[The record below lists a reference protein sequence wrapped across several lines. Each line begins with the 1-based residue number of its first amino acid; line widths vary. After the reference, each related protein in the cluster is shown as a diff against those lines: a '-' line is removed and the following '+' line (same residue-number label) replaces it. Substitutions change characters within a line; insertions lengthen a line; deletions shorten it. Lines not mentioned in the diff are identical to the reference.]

1 MKKILLMIAAAASL
15 TAAAETVAGV
25 DYEDGIFLLNE
36 GAYGHVHGF
45 IYFRS
50 SDGTMVYRAPEVEN
64 GNSTQLG
71 VTTQFGT
78 VYGGKLYA
86 CAKQA
91 AYSDEAYGA
100 RVTVLD
106 AKTLKVVKE
115 LKDLPGGVDGRAI
128 MLTEDAAYISTSG
141 GILVYDPELTEC
153 KATIGSEEYGTMI
166 YAGGKVFACEFM
178 GGIDIINPADN
189 TIEST
194 IEGEFSNIVMSH
206 DGNIWA
212 SVKSANTL
220 MKVNPYT
227 LESEEVAVDAG
238 VAINQWSW
246 CTDGFVA
253 SCNENKL
260 YWRSVDGWENQG
272 IYCYDIDSGTQ
283 TKVIDLAGDGYT
295 FYDGGVGVHPVSDN
309 ICSMM
314 NQTSWGAKSVYR
326 EWTKDGEQLADEE
339 LPASIEVNGETF
351 STENPFPAQVFF
363 ADKYAPEF
371 DVTALGSVA
380 AGETVTYRLTDIV
393 SDADNQDAAIEVKA
407 ESTGSI
413 KANIAEG
420 YLYVEGTSE
429 GEGSLTLVANSNG
442 RKAQTTI
449 QYQTTGVT
457 DVETLPMEV
466 NVQNGVIEV
475 RSASAGMV
483 QVCDAQGRIVAAAQ
497 VDAYRTH
504 RVAEGLTAGVYV
516 VRCNRHNVK
525 VIVNY

>member
-1 MKKILLMIAAAASL
+1 MKKILLMITAAASL
-15 TAAAETVAGV
+15 TAAAQTVSGV
-25 DYEDGIFLLNE
+25 DYEDGMFLLNE

-45 IYFRS
+45 MYFRS

-71 VTTQFGT
+71 VTSQFGT
-78 VYGGKLYA
+78 VYGGKVYA

-91 AYSDEAYGA
+91 AYSNEEYGA
-100 RVTVLD
+100 RVTVLN
-106 AKTLKVVKE
+106 ASTLKIEKE
-115 LKDLPGGVDGRAI
+115 LKTLPGNVDARAI
-128 MLTEDAAYISTSG
+128 MLTDDAAYISTSG
-141 GILVYDPELTEC
+141 GILVYDPTLSDYR
-153 KATIGSEEYGTMI
+153 ATIGDAEYSTMI
-166 YAGGKVFACEFM
+166 YAGGKVFANEYM
-178 GGIDIINPADN
+178 GNLAIINPADN
-189 TIEST
+189 SIEST
-194 IEGEFSNIVMSH
+194 IEGTFGTIVMSH

-212 SVKSANTL
+212 SVADANKL
-220 MKVNPYT
+220 VKVNPYT
-227 LESEEVAVDAG
+227 LASEEVPVEAG
-238 VAINQWSW
+238 VAINKYSW

-260 YWRSVDGWENQG
+260 YWKSVDGWENQG
-272 IYCYDIDSGTQ
+272 IYCYDIDNGTQ
-283 TKVIDLAGDGYT
+283 TKLIDMTGDGYT
-295 FYDGGVGVHPVSDN
+295 FYDGGVGVHPVTDN

-314 NQTSWGAKSVYR
+314 NQTSWGKKSAYR
-326 EWTKDGEQLADEE
+326 EWNKAGELLADEE
-339 LPASIEVNGETF
+339 LPTSIEVNGETF

-363 ADKYAPEF
+363 ADRYSPEF
-371 DVTALGSVA
+371 DVAALGSVA
-380 AGETVTYRLTDIV
+380 AGETATYRLTDIV

-413 KANIAEG
+413 DVSVAEG
-420 YLYVEGTSE
+420 YLYVTGSGE
-429 GEGSLTLVANSNG
+429 GEGTLTLWANSNG

-449 QYQTTGVT
+449 QYQTTGVA

-483 QVCDAQGRIVAAAQ
+483 QVCDAQGRIVAAAH

-504 RVAEGLTAGVYV
+504 RVTEGLTAGVYV

-525 VIVNY
+525 VIVKY

>member
-106 AKTLKVVKE
+106 AKTLKVLKE
-115 LKDLPGGVDGRAI
+115 LKDLPGGVDSRAI

-141 GILVYDPELTEC
+141 GILVYDPELSEC

-212 SVKSANTL
+212 SVADANKL
-220 MKVNPYT
+220 VKVNPYT
-227 LESEEVAVDAG
+227 LASEEVPVEAG
-238 VAINQWSW
+238 VAINKYSW

-260 YWRSVDGWENQG
+260 YWKSVDGWENQG
-272 IYCYDIDSGTQ
+272 IYCYDIDKGTQ
-283 TKVIDLAGDGYT
+283 TKLIDMTGDGYT
-295 FYDGGVGVHPVSDN
+295 FYDGGVGVHPVTDN

-314 NQTSWGAKSVYR
+314 NQTSWGKKSAYR
-326 EWTKDGEQLADEE
+326 EWNKAGELLADEE

-351 STENPFPAQVFF
+351 STENPFPAQVVFS
-363 ADKYAPEF
+363 DRYAPEF
-371 DVTALGSVA
+371 DVTSLGSVA
-380 AGETVTYRLTDIV
+380 AGETAKYRIIDIV
-393 SDADNQDAAIEVKA
+393 SDADNQDAAIVVTA
-407 ESTGSI
+407 ETTGSI

-442 RKAQTTI
+442 RKASTTI
-449 QYQTTGVT
+449 QYRATSLSDVAAAALEVT
-457 DVETLPMEV
+457 
-466 NVQNGVIEV
+466 
-475 RSASAGMV
+475 ASAQGIS
-483 QVCDAQGRIVAAAQ
+483 VCSPVSGEVSVIDAQGLLVATVSVEAGITTCVADQ
-497 VDAYRTH
+497 VA
-504 RVAEGLTAGVYV
+504 AGVYV
-516 VRCNRHNVK
+516 VRQGANSAK
-525 VIVNY
+525 VIVK

>member
-91 AYSDEAYGA
+91 AYNDEAYGA

-115 LKDLPGGVDGRAI
+115 LKNLPGGVDGRAI

-194 IEGEFSNIVMSH
+194 IEGSFSNIVMSH

-314 NQTSWGAKSVYR
+314 NQTSYGAKSVYR
-326 EWTKDGEQLADEE
+326 EWTKGGEQLADEE

-351 STENPFPAQVFF
+351 STANPFPAQVVFS
-363 ADKYAPEF
+363 DRYAPEF
-371 DVTALGSVA
+371 DVTSLGSVA
-380 AGETVTYRLTDIV
+380 AGETAKYRIIDIV
-393 SDADNQDAAIEVKA
+393 SDADNQDAAIVVTA
-407 ESTGSI
+407 ETTGSI

-442 RKAQTTI
+442 RKASTTI
-449 QYQTTGVT
+449 QYNATSLSDVAAAALEVT
-457 DVETLPMEV
+457 
-466 NVQNGVIEV
+466 
-475 RSASAGMV
+475 ASAQGIS
-483 QVCDAQGRIVAAAQ
+483 VCSPVSGEVSVIDAQGLLVATVSVEAGITTCVADQ
-497 VDAYRTH
+497 VA
-504 RVAEGLTAGVYV
+504 AGVYV
-516 VRCNRHNVK
+516 VRQGANSAK
-525 VIVNY
+525 VIVK

>member
-91 AYSDEAYGA
+91 AYNDEAYGA

-238 VAINQWSW
+238 VAINQWTW

-314 NQTSWGAKSVYR
+314 NQTSYGAKSVYR
-326 EWTKDGEQLADEE
+326 EWTKGGEQLADEE

-351 STENPFPAQVFF
+351 STANPFPAQVVFS
-363 ADKYAPEF
+363 DRYAPEF
-371 DVTALGSVA
+371 DVTSLGSVA
-380 AGETVTYRLTDIV
+380 PGTTAKYRLTDIV
-393 SDADNQDAAIEVKA
+393 SDADNQDAAIVVTA
-407 ESTGSI
+407 ETTGSI

-442 RKAQTTI
+442 RKASTTI
-449 QYQTTGVT
+449 QYNATSLSDVAAAALEVT
-457 DVETLPMEV
+457 
-466 NVQNGVIEV
+466 
-475 RSASAGMV
+475 ASAQGIS
-483 QVCDAQGRIVAAAQ
+483 VCSPVAGEVSVIDAQGRLVATATVEAGITTCVADKVAA
-497 VDAYRTH
+497 
-504 RVAEGLTAGVYV
+504 GV
-516 VRCNRHNVK
+516 
-525 VIVNY
+525 

>member
-314 NQTSWGAKSVYR
+314 NQTSWGKKSVYR

-351 STENPFPAQVFF
+351 STANPFPAQVVFS
-363 ADKYAPEF
+363 DRYAPEF
-371 DVTALGSVA
+371 DVTSLGSVA
-380 AGETVTYRLTDIV
+380 AGETAKYRVIDIV
-393 SDADNQDAAIEVKA
+393 SDADNQDAAIELKA
-407 ESTGSI
+407 ETSGVIEASV
-413 KANIAEG
+413 AEG
-420 YLYVEGTSE
+420 YLYVKGT
-429 GEGSLTLVANSNG
+429 GEGDGTLTLIANSNG
-442 RKAQTTI
+442 RKAQTTV
-449 QYQTTGVT
+449 QYSATGVA
-457 DVETLPMEV
+457 DVEALPLEV
-466 NVQNGVIEV
+466 KVNNGGIEV
-475 RSASAGMV
+475 TATDAGV
-483 QVCDAQGRIVAAAQ
+483 VVVCDAQGRVVATAQ
-497 VDAYRTH
+497 AEAYRTV
-504 RVAEGLTAGVYV
+504 RAAEDLTAGVYV
-516 VRCNRHNVK
+516 VRCNQQTVK
-525 VIVNY
+525 VIVK

>member
-1 MKKILLMIAAAASL
+1 MKKFLLMIAAAASL

-36 GAYGHVHGF
+36 GAYGYVHGF

-91 AYSDEAYGA
+91 AYNDEAYGA

-115 LKDLPGGVDGRAI
+115 LKNLPGGVDGRAI

-166 YAGGKVFACEFM
+166 YAGGKVFACEFK

-212 SVKSANTL
+212 SVKGANTL

-238 VAINQWSW
+238 VAINQWAW

-314 NQTSWGAKSVYR
+314 NQTSYGAKSVYR
-326 EWTKDGEQLADEE
+326 EWTKGGEQLADEE

-351 STENPFPAQVFF
+351 STANPFPAQVVFS
-363 ADKYAPEF
+363 DRYAPEF
-371 DVTALGSVA
+371 DVTSLGSVA
-380 AGETVTYRLTDIV
+380 PGTTAKYRLTDIV
-393 SDADNQDAAIEVKA
+393 SDADNQDAAIVVTA
-407 ESTGSI
+407 ETTGSI

-442 RKAQTTI
+442 RKASTTI
-449 QYQTTGVT
+449 QYNATSLSDVAAAALEVT
-457 DVETLPMEV
+457 
-466 NVQNGVIEV
+466 
-475 RSASAGMV
+475 ASAQGIS
-483 QVCDAQGRIVAAAQ
+483 VCSPVAGEVSVIDAQGRLVATATVEAGI
-497 VDAYRTH
+497 TTC
-504 RVAEGLTAGVYV
+504 VADKVAAGVYV
-516 VRCNRHNVK
+516 VRQGANSAK
-525 VIVNY
+525 VIVK

>member
-1 MKKILLMIAAAASL
+1 MKKILLMIAAVASL

-36 GAYGHVHGF
+36 GAYGYVHGF

-91 AYSDEAYGA
+91 AYNDEAYGA

-115 LKDLPGGVDGRAI
+115 LKNLPGGVDGRAI

-194 IEGEFSNIVMSH
+194 IEGSFSNIVMSH

-212 SVKSANTL
+212 SVKGANTL

-238 VAINQWSW
+238 VAINQWAW

-314 NQTSWGAKSVYR
+314 NQTSYGAKSVYR
-326 EWTKDGEQLADEE
+326 EWTKGGEQLADEE

-351 STENPFPAQVFF
+351 STAKPFPAQVVFS
-363 ADKYAPEF
+363 DRYAPEF
-371 DVTALGSVA
+371 DVTSLGSVA
-380 AGETVTYRLTDIV
+380 PGTTAKYRLTDIV
-393 SDADNQDAAIEVKA
+393 SDADNQDAAIVVTA
-407 ESTGSI
+407 ETTGSI

-442 RKAQTTI
+442 RKASTTI
-449 QYQTTGVT
+449 QYNATSLSDVAAAALEVT
-457 DVETLPMEV
+457 
-466 NVQNGVIEV
+466 
-475 RSASAGMV
+475 ASAQGIS
-483 QVCDAQGRIVAAAQ
+483 VCSPVAGEVSVIDAQGRLVATATVEAGITTCVADQ
-497 VDAYRTH
+497 VA
-504 RVAEGLTAGVYV
+504 AGVYV
-516 VRCNRHNVK
+516 VRQGANSAK
-525 VIVNY
+525 VIVK